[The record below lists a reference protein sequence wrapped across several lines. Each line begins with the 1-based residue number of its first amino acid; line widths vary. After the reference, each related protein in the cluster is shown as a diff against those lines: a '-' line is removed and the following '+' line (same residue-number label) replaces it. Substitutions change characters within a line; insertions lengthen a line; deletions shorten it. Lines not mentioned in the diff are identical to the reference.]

1 MLIFLVTSCKRSL
14 EVPIIKLATGI
25 AGLNNAGH
33 SNNGIRRLVWM
44 IIFFAGLAGTLHS
57 VIVVVKEIFEFP
69 VDTTITIHTDT
80 SVSWHK
86 WEVHH
91 KKKYISYFTD

>member
-1 MLIFLVTSCKRSL
+1 MSIFIFMSCRRSL
-14 EVPIIKLATGI
+14 EVSIIKLVTGI

-33 SNNGIRRLVWM
+33 SSNGIRRLVWM
-44 IIFFAGLAGTLHS
+44 MIFFAGLAGTLHS

-80 SVSWHK
+80 SVSWQK
-86 WEVHH
+86 
-91 KKKYISYFTD
+91 

>member
-1 MLIFLVTSCKRSL
+1 MFNVSFYIYVLQASL
-14 EVPIIKLATGI
+14 EVSIIKLVTGI

-33 SNNGIRRLVWM
+33 SSNGIRRLVWM
-44 IIFFAGLAGTLHS
+44 MIFFAGLAGTLHS

-80 SVSWHK
+80 SVSWQK
-86 WEVHH
+86 
-91 KKKYISYFTD
+91 

>member
-1 MLIFLVTSCKRSL
+1 MEAPSCKRSL
-14 EVPIIKLATGI
+14 EVPIIKLVTGI

-44 IIFFAGLAGTLHS
+44 IIFFAGLVGTMHS
-57 VIVVVKEIFEFP
+57 VIVVVKEIIEFP

-80 SVSWHK
+80 SVSWQK
-86 WEVHH
+86 
-91 KKKYISYFTD
+91 